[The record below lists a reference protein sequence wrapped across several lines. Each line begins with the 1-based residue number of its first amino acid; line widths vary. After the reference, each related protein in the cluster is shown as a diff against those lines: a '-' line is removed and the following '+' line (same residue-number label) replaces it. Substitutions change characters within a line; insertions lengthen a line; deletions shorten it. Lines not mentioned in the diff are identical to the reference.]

1 MENFYSGK
9 GAEVGPYLEVI
20 FDGEEVS
27 LDIPMEGINLPSGWS
42 LQPLVYP
49 MKVCVYVW
57 GEVFLHFV
65 VFPLQLL
72 RVSVD
77 NYQPGHSIPACQ
89 VQLVWLKVEE
99 LPKELS
105 YMIHITGVIP
115 HDTHIR
121 VTRSAVAQGQQ
132 NACHVWLQI
141 NPHNT
146 GCVHYYGVF
155 SHFQISTC
163 FFKLSNEKA
172 TQ

>member
-1 MENFYSGK
+1 MQ
-9 GAEVGPYLEVI
+9 
-20 FDGEEVS
+20 
-27 LDIPMEGINLPSGWS
+27 GINLPSGWS

-65 VFPLQLL
+65 TFPLQLL

-89 VQLVWLKVEE
+89 VQLVWLKVEK

-105 YMIHITGVIP
+105 YMIHVTGVIP

-121 VTRSAVAQGQQ
+121 VTRNAVVQGQ
-132 NACHVWLQI
+132 
-141 NPHNT
+141 HNYNDT
-146 GCVHYYGVF
+146 FGYTNKATQHIGYIVCESNVMEY
-155 SHFQISTC
+155 
-163 FFKLSNEKA
+163 FFTFPYIHLRTFLSKLSYEKA
-172 TQ
+172 TLSDVNYMMTSF